1 MPTIMATNTPHDAAT
16 IMSRRCAFRW
26 FAVSLMSQRPVQHRR
41 SLDQRHQI
49 EQHDDH
55 TERNRDR
62 DRARAAAALL
72 LLGQHDPVVAVAHGA
87 SPNPNPSRASRLS
100 ASSAANSTNT

>member
-16 IMSRRCAFRW
+16 IMSRRGGFSGVV
-26 FAVSLMSQRPVQHRR
+26 VSLMSQRPDQPRR
-41 SLDQRHQI
+41 SLDQRHQV

-55 TERNRDR
+55 AERDRDR

-72 LLGQHDPVVAVAHGA
+72 LLGQHDPVVFAH
-87 SPNPNPSRASRLS
+87 NETPSRASRWS
-100 ASSAANSTNT
+100 ASSAENSTNT

>member
-16 IMSRRCAFRW
+16 IMSRRCGFTW
-26 FAVSLMSQRPVQHRR
+26 GVVSLMSQPPDPHRR
-41 SLDQRHQI
+41 SLDQRHQV

-55 TERNRDR
+55 AERDRDR

-72 LLGQHDPVVAVAHGA
+72 LLGQHDPVVVAHNA
-87 SPNPNPSRASRLS
+87 RPSRASRLS